1 MTCDDVLSFSRSM
14 TDRPAYKL
22 HPLWLEAMS
31 LTREAYAFSE
41 RLRPQDPEASL
52 RLRRAAVAVPAHL
65 ASALSARPEQ
75 RSEPM
80 LAARLALAQVSR
92 EAALIR
98 GTDGE
103 GLLHRAGDLDRRVFF
118 ELGASDVVS

>member
-1 MTCDDVLSFSRSM
+1 M
-14 TDRPAYKL
+14 TDRPTYKL
-22 HPLWLEAMS
+22 HPLWIEAIS

-41 RLRPQDPEASL
+41 RLRPKDLEASL
-52 RLRRAAVAVPAHL
+52 RLRRAAVSVPAHV

-92 EAALIR
+92 EAALL
-98 GTDGE
+98 DGVD
-103 GLLHRAGDLDRRVFF
+103 GDDLRHHAGDLDRRVFF